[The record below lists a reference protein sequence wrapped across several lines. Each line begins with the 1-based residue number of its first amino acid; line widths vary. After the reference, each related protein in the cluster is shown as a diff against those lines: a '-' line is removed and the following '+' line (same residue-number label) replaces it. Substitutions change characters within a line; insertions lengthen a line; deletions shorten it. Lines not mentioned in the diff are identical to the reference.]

1 MKHPCHQDKLTNL
14 RRIEGQVRGISRM
27 IEEGRYCIDIL
38 NQLKAIK
45 SSITA
50 VESKI
55 LKTHLKSCLNDALKN
70 EEQFNEKVEEV
81 IKTLKR

>member
-14 RRIEGQVRGISRM
+14 KRIEGQVRGVSRM

-45 SSITA
+45 SSITT

>member
-1 MKHPCHQDKLTNL
+1 MKHPCHQDKLSNL
-14 RRIEGQVRGISRM
+14 KRIEGQVRGVSRM

-38 NQLKAIK
+38 NQLKAVK
-45 SSITA
+45 SSITT

-70 EEQFNEKVEEV
+70 EKEFNEKVEEV